1 MLYVERRH
9 VAVLGVRLSDG
20 CRTPRHSKLSPLR
33 SGDDHIRLPAAAL
46 GTDQPLT
53 PIENRFLRTISIS
66 YLSRIRLDL
75 VAARLAPHDEPNAGR
90 SRIAERHRRAGW

>member
-1 MLYVERRH
+1 MPAVTRQPSLRRGTWII
-9 VAVLGVRLSDG
+9 VNPLNRLE
-20 CRTPRHSKLSPLR
+20 TLSPLR